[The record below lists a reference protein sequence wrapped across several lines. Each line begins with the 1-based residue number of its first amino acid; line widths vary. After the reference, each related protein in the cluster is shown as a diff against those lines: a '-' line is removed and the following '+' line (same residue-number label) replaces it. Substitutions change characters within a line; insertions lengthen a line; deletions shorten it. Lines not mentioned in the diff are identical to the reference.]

1 CVSVV
6 HSDPES
12 FDPLRQLPDVEIDQE
27 TNRFLRVYLS
37 DLRAPEGSL
46 CGSMIF
52 MSSLIISEV
61 WCHDPVLPSGKASA
75 EQLTAK
81 VYHLAGC
88 ATMADPTRTSG
99 SFSPVSC
106 RCLLS
111 SWLRPHWGISQEN
124 YRWIRGSSS
133 SSIISPDAA
142 RRCWGADRT
151 AGGPNPP
158 KRRLSD
164 DQERSRLYPE
174 FEFLRLIFINII
186 PRLSD

>member
-1 CVSVV
+1 
-6 HSDPES
+6 
-12 FDPLRQLPDVEIDQE
+12 
-27 TNRFLRVYLS
+27 
-37 DLRAPEGSL
+37 
-46 CGSMIF
+46 
-52 MSSLIISEV
+52 ISEV

-111 SWLRPHWGISQEN
+111 SWLRPHWGISQEKLPLDPGFFQFV
-124 YRWIRGSSS
+124 YKYPPTRQAVAG
-133 SSIISPDAA
+133 
-142 RRCWGADRT
+142 GADRT
-151 AGGPNPP
+151 AGCPNPP

-174 FEFLRLIFINII
+174 FEFLRLIFIIII
-186 PRLSD
+186 PRISDTTINKRGNAQEARSRVRPHIPASARASLATGRNEFTVDTVLQVSSGG

>member
-1 CVSVV
+1 MQVRVSRPFRSGIVW
-6 HSDPES
+6 SPPSTAGRWDWS
-12 FDPLRQLPDVEIDQE
+12 GDQPVSPC
-27 TNRFLRVYLS
+27 FSLS

-52 MSSLIISEV
+52 MSSWIISEV

-111 SWLRPHWGISQEN
+111 SWLRPHWGISQEKLPLDPGFFQFVYN
-124 YRWIRGSSS
+124 
-133 SSIISPDAA
+133 
-142 RRCWGADRT
+142 
-151 AGGPNPP
+151 
-158 KRRLSD
+158 
-164 DQERSRLYPE
+164 
-174 FEFLRLIFINII
+174 I
-186 PRLSD
+186 PRRGKALLGRW